1 MVPPFYEIIF
11 PKYIYQL
18 FFSNGVDKNVHEL
31 YIFFTRRQEM
41 KRFLG
46 RAFLYLARRFMFAKN
61 KINIYDYSD
70 YRKFLQEFYEL
81 EKSLDSSFSYR
92 VFAAAVGMDASL
104 LLKILQGKRH
114 ISPKCIDV
122 FVNFFRF
129 KDAKAE
135 YFREMIAYGKAK
147 NDEDVR
153 SHFETLQ
160 KMRPA
165 ACRELDEA
173 RYRYFQQ
180 WYYPMIRSALD
191 VFNYRGTQDA
201 AALGEC
207 CIPKLSASQVENAVD
222 ALLQLGLAHARND
235 GRVVPTDAHLKTMEH
250 WLSACISDYQSS
262 IAELAGKSIQ
272 NTPKE
277 KRDIST
283 LTMALDS
290 RQIDKIREILAKT
303 RKAIVNVV
311 NAMPPQICDS
321 VYQLNFQLF
330 PMMKKEEQ

>member
-1 MVPPFYEIIF
+1 
-11 PKYIYQL
+11 
-18 FFSNGVDKNVHEL
+18 
-31 YIFFTRRQEM
+31 
-41 KRFLG
+41 
-46 RAFLYLARRFMFAKN
+46 MFAKN

-122 FVNFFRF
+122 FVDFFHF

-147 NDEDVR
+147 NDKDVR

-180 WYYPMIRSALD
+180 WYSPMIRSALD

-235 GRVVPTDAHLKTMEH
+235 GRVVPTEAHLKTMEH

-290 RQIDKIREILAKT
+290 QQIDKIREILAKT

>member
-1 MVPPFYEIIF
+1 
-11 PKYIYQL
+11 
-18 FFSNGVDKNVHEL
+18 
-31 YIFFTRRQEM
+31 
-41 KRFLG
+41 
-46 RAFLYLARRFMFAKN
+46 MFAKN

-114 ISPKCIDV
+114 ISPKCIDD
-122 FVNFFRF
+122 FVNFFHF

-235 GRVVPTDAHLKTMEH
+235 GRVVPTEAHLKTMEH

-290 RQIDKIREILAKT
+290 QQIDKIREILAKT

>member
-1 MVPPFYEIIF
+1 
-11 PKYIYQL
+11 
-18 FFSNGVDKNVHEL
+18 
-31 YIFFTRRQEM
+31 
-41 KRFLG
+41 
-46 RAFLYLARRFMFAKN
+46 MFAKN

-122 FVNFFRF
+122 FVNFFHF
-129 KDAKAE
+129 KDAKAG

-207 CIPKLSASQVENAVD
+207 CIPKLSASQVENAVN
-222 ALLQLGLAHARND
+222 ALLQLGLARANKD

>member
-1 MVPPFYEIIF
+1 
-11 PKYIYQL
+11 
-18 FFSNGVDKNVHEL
+18 
-31 YIFFTRRQEM
+31 
-41 KRFLG
+41 
-46 RAFLYLARRFMFAKN
+46 MFAKN

-114 ISPKCIDV
+114 ISPKCIDD
-122 FVNFFRF
+122 FVNFFHF

-222 ALLQLGLAHARND
+222 ALLQLGLARANKD